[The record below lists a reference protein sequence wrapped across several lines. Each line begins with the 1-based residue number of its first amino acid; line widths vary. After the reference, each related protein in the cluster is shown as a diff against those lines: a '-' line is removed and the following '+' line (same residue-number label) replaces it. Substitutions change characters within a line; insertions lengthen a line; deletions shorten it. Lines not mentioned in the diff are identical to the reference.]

1 MTTLEQAARQALE
14 ALKNRFNPKEY
25 GEMDKAITALRQAL
39 EQQPKQQPKQEPVAW
54 MSQGGDV
61 SRSKRYFE
69 EMGFT
74 DLIPLYT
81 EPPKREWVGLT
92 DEDMI
97 ADLWLQSIAGLNTA
111 TKFARAIEAKL
122 KELNT

>member
-14 ALKNRFNPKEY
+14 ALENRFNPKEY
-25 GEMDKAITALRQAL
+25 GEMDNAITALSQAL
-39 EQQPKQQPKQEPVAW
+39 EQPKQEPVAW